1 MERVTKR
8 QLAHEKLMAWFES
21 QPRDDQGWV
30 LQPMTYADIAQ
41 ALDWTLDQVGVAMR
55 HAYQALGELEGIH
68 HRANA
73 YRWQIVKYR
82 PDYLNLQ
89 EGAADESEDFS

>member
-8 QLAHEKLMAWFES
+8 QAAHEKLMAWFES

-30 LQPMTYADIAQ
+30 LQPLTYADIS
-41 ALDWTLDQVGVAMR
+41 
-55 HAYQALGELEGIH
+55 QALGWTVTQVGQAMRWAYNGGDLEGLH

-89 EGAADESEDFS
+89 EGEADESDDFS